1 MLICHR
7 PVIGSFVTVRKDW
20 RWTQWTTIFFTVFAF
35 IFLVAPRETHKNT
48 LIRRRNK
55 KLGISPPPSP
65 FPNAGAKFKFL
76 LTVTLF
82 RPIHMLLT
90 EPIVGFLSFYVA
102 FNFAVLYVF
111 FAAYP
116 YVFETVYNF
125 NIEDSGLVFLGIGVG
140 SLVAFVT
147 CWICDRYLYQ
157 PQVRKS
163 HAEGRNGVVAPEH
176 RLYPAMMGSFGLPIS
191 LFWFAWTARKD
202 ISWASPVVSGIP
214 FAWGNLCIF
223 ICKSN
228 FYASMSQSMQ
238 ETMEV

>member
-1 MLICHR
+1 
-7 PVIGSFVTVRKDW
+7 
-20 RWTQWTTIFFTVFAF
+20 
-35 IFLVAPRETHKNT
+35 
-48 LIRRRNK
+48 
-55 KLGISPPPSP
+55 
-65 FPNAGAKFKFL
+65 
-76 LTVTLF
+76 
-82 RPIHMLLT
+82 MLLT

-102 FNFAVLYVF
+102 FNFAVLYAF

-163 HAEGRNGVVAPEH
+163 LAEGRNGVVAPEH

-223 ICKSN
+223 ISV
-228 FYASMSQSMQ
+228 ASYLVDTYQAVTSASALAANGLLRYMFGAAFPLFTLQMYERMGVDWATSLLAFITVGLMPIPWVLFKFGHSIRARSSYD
-238 ETMEV
+238 TLKA